1 MARKDIKDFRRQ
13 QLIEATFDSIAKLG
27 FAETTLADVAK
38 QAGLSQGIVNFYFK
52 SKQDLLTAT
61 LRHMVEDYYQRSAA
75 AVRRAG
81 PSPAA
86 RLDAMVAADFDP
98 VIASRKNVTVW
109 YAFWG
114 ETRWRPAFVNLCT
127 ALSESHQMQTSDI
140 MREIIDAGGYRE
152 LDAAPLARGFNAMID
167 GLWLD
172 ILTNPKS
179 CDRGMALHICRTY
192 LGRVFPREFG
202 ARPPAKSAAGAARP
216 GSSARRSYEGEP
228 P

>member
-1 MARKDIKDFRRQ
+1 MARKDIKDIRRA
-13 QLIEATFDSIAKLG
+13 QLIEATFDSIAKRG

-38 QAGLSQGIVNFYFK
+38 QARLSQGIVNFYFN

-81 PSPAA
+81 PAPAA
-86 RLDAMVAADFDP
+86 RLDAMISADFDP

-114 ETRWRPAFVNLCT
+114 ETRWRPAFVDLCRE
-127 ALSESHQMQTSDI
+127 LSETHQLQTSTI
-140 MREIIDAGGYRE
+140 MREIIDSGSYRD
-152 LDAAPLARGFNAMID
+152 LDAAALARGLNAMID

-179 CDRGMALHICRTY
+179 CDRSMALEICRTY

-202 ARPPAKSAAGAARP
+202 AQPGTKSAAGAA
-216 GSSARRSYEGEP
+216 
-228 P
+228 